1 MQKAEDQEENLR
13 VKNEKS
19 FSYLQHFLIVLET
32 QLEMDKPQ
40 GNEKL
45 DKKNV
50 VKLVEK
56 LIVETQDN
64 KEKKFLEYDTNNKV
78 LQEKLEELK
87 KEQKK
92 QLKNLNKSKKKL
104 EHRTSKVNKK
114 KIIPLNNIL
123 LIH

>member
-1 MQKAEDQEENLR
+1 
-13 VKNEKS
+13 
-19 FSYLQHFLIVLET
+19 
-32 QLEMDKPQ
+32 MDKPQ

-87 KEQKK
+87 KE
-92 QLKNLNKSKKKL
+92 
-104 EHRTSKVNKK
+104 
-114 KIIPLNNIL
+114 
-123 LIH
+123 